1 MVNVPC
7 MERSHL
13 DNVHLGSEA
22 AIPYARRPCEQTRK
36 ALLLRK
42 VTSAQRWW
50 PWMTGRVDKNGPG
63 SSVSSTFQSKHVTTI
78 ELFWRG
84 GGCSNL
90 FHSYPFLWW
99 WCPVHPSP
107 VLFSGNLTYL
117 PGNGHLVCNIQFGFF
132 FCTSFPRRILAWS
145 CALPRSH
152 FHPRKAWKS

>member
-1 MVNVPC
+1 MYHVWSDPIWTMFTLAVRRRFHMPDGPVSRREKPFC
-7 MERSHL
+7 CAKSLRRSGDDH
-13 DNVHLGSEA
+13 GW
-22 AIPYARRPCEQTRK
+22 PG
-36 ALLLRK
+36 ALTK
-42 VTSAQRWW
+42 MAQALQF
-50 PWMTGRVDKNGPG
+50 PVL
-63 SSVSSTFQSKHVTTI
+63 FQSKHVTTI

-90 FHSYPFLWW
+90 FHSYLFLWW

-152 FHPRKAWKS
+152 FHPPKAWKS